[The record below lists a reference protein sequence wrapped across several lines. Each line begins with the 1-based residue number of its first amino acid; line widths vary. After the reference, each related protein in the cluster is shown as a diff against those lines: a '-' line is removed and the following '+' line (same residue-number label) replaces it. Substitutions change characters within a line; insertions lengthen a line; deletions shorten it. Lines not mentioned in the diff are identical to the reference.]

1 MENEN
6 PNRRPRNNR
15 RKRSAA
21 PSTADSQPGQYS
33 LRSRG
38 FKQRGPR
45 HGDGQTASMSTAAVA
60 AAAAEPIESS
70 PAPTPTRTP
79 TPPPDS
85 DAPRFADLANENLLD
100 RVLLDT
106 VIQDLKF
113 DRMTPVQAATIRHLA
128 TERGDVLAQAK
139 TGTGKTIAFLLPA
152 IQSLLHRD
160 PARGNGIS
168 LLAISPTR
176 ELALQIAKEAQ
187 MLLQRLPSIKVC
199 TAIGGTNKNTEERQI
214 RRGCQIL
221 VGTPGRIFDHLTAE
235 DGEESEVR
243 AMLQG
248 LDTLV
253 LDEADRLLDMG
264 FLPSLKK
271 IVSCLPRRDKVPRQ
285 GMLFSATVAD
295 HVAKVASI
303 ALAPN
308 YKFIS
313 TIAAG
318 ETNTHDRVPQH
329 LVVVPTFADMAAGLV
344 GAIRHELDQAADK
357 GAFKAIVFAPTAGLV
372 DFYAAVFEKLSGV
385 PAVSTLHSRMSQSK
399 RTSVTED
406 FRRAASGVMIATDV
420 IARGMD
426 FPAVS
431 NVFQAGIPSD
441 KESYIHRLGR
451 TARAGAEGR
460 GTLIV
465 TSHEAYFPRRVM
477 KGITFVDQEADLS
490 SRADVDRV
498 TEGLDEARQTKTYQ
512 AWLGFY
518 RPFVKA
524 LGWTDARLVQ
534 EANIF
539 ARDGLGAP
547 ETPSLAKS
555 TIGKMGLKGVPG
567 LRAVPDPPRKPRGG
581 KGKEV

>member
-1 MENEN
+1 MLRFSIRPRLSTLRLLPTSSRLLSTAANPSPLSLRSLLNIDAMENEN

-21 PSTADSQPGQYS
+21 PSTPDSQPGQFYA
-33 LRSRG
+33 RG
-38 FKQRGPR
+38 K
-45 HGDGQTASMSTAAVA
+45 
-60 AAAAEPIESS
+60 
-70 PAPTPTRTP
+70 
-79 TPPPDS
+79 
-85 DAPRFADLANENLLD
+85 
-100 RVLLDT
+100 
-106 VIQDLKF
+106 
-113 DRMTPVQAATIRHLA
+113 TPVQAATIRHLA
-128 TERGDVLAQAK
+128 TARGDVLAQAK

-160 PARGNGIS
+160 PSRGNGIS

-214 RRGCQIL
+214 RKGCQIL

-235 DGEESEVR
+235 DGGESEVR

-313 TIAAG
+313 TIATG
-318 ETNTHDRVPQH
+318 ETNTHERVPQH

-344 GAIRHELDQAADK
+344 GAIRHELDQSADK
-357 GAFKAIVFAPTAGLV
+357 GASFKAIVFAPTAGLV
-372 DFYAAVFEKLSGV
+372 DFYAAVFEKISGL

-465 TSHEAYFPRRVM
+465 TSHETYFPRRVM
-477 KGITFVDQEADLS
+477 KAITFIDQEADLS
-490 SRADVDRV
+490 SREDVDYV
-498 TEGLDEARQTKTYQ
+498 TERLDEARQTKTYQ

-547 ETPSLAKS
+547 ETPGLAKS

-581 KGKEV
+581 KAKDV

>member
-1 MENEN
+1 MENDN

-15 RKRSAA
+15 RKRPAA
-21 PSTADSQPGQYS
+21 SGTPDSQSDYHSQ
-33 LRSRG
+33 RSRG

-45 HGDGQTASMSTAAVA
+45 HGGGQTAAMSTAAA
-60 AAAAEPIESS
+60 AAAAPAEPVDSS
-70 PAPTPTRTP
+70 PALTPA
-79 TPPPDS
+79 PPS
-85 DAPRFADLANENLLD
+85 DGDGPRFADLAKDNLID

-106 VIQDLKF
+106 ITQDLKF
-113 DRMTPVQAATIRHLA
+113 DRMTPVQAATIRHLV
-128 TERGDVLAQAK
+128 TDRGDVLAQAK

-152 IQSLLHRD
+152 IQTLLRRD
-160 PARGNGIS
+160 ASRGRAIS
-168 LLAISPTR
+168 LLVISPTR
-176 ELALQIAKEAQ
+176 ELALQIAKEAE
-187 MLLQRLPSIKVC
+187 MLLQRMPSIKVA
-199 TAIGGTNKNTEERQI
+199 TAIGGTNKTTEERRI
-214 RRGCQIL
+214 LKGCQVLI
-221 VGTPGRIFDHLTAE
+221 GTPGRIFDHLTTE
-235 DGEESEVR
+235 GKDSEVR

-264 FLPSLKK
+264 FLPSLKQ
-271 IVSCLPRRDKVPRQ
+271 IVSCLPPRDKVPRQ

-303 ALAPN
+303 ALAPG

-318 ETNTHDRVPQH
+318 EKNTHDRVPQH
-329 LVVVPTFADMAAGLV
+329 LVVVPTFSDMAVGLV
-344 GAIRHELDQAADK
+344 GAIRHELDQAPDK

-372 DFYAAVFEKLSGV
+372 DFYATVLGKLSSL
-385 PAVSTLHSRMSQSK
+385 PAVSTLHSRMSQPK
-399 RTSVTED
+399 RTSVTND
-406 FRRAASGVMIATDV
+406 FRSAASGIMIATDV

-465 TSHEAYFPRRVM
+465 TSHEEYFPRRVM
-477 KGITFVDQEADLS
+477 KDITFVDQDADMS
-490 SRADVDRV
+490 SRADVNNA
-498 TEGLDEARQTKTYQ
+498 TEQLEEAQKTKTYQ

-524 LGWTDARLVQ
+524 LGWNDSRLVQ

-547 ETPSLAKS
+547 ETPGLAKS

-567 LRAVPDPPRKPRGG
+567 LRAVPDPPRKPQGGRG
-581 KGKEV
+581 KQS